1 MKKIFEL
8 EQRHGSI
15 IKGLIK
21 TRNDKQKDDPIHYLF
36 NDLNLKDYATLLN
49 KYAIYYLK
57 DGMEILTKTLVE
69 YLRTVPNVELISNQT
84 IQKIHFQE
92 NQIDIF
98 TRTNDKY
105 HLDHLIS
112 ALPAFELSKLIDHEI
127 LRSRLNQIPF
137 VNMIVI
143 NLLYQREDIFP
154 KEAFG
159 YLIPSRE
166 HSHLLGVLFDSCIR
180 HATDKDKRGSQL
192 TVMMGGVWYDEF
204 RLGQCTD
211 EQLMLIAMKEL
222 KKQMNLDEKPAV
234 YSIARLNKAIPVSE
248 KKFSNELK

>member
-21 TRNDKQKDDPIHYLF
+21 SRNDKKKDDSVHYLF
-36 NDLNLKDYATLLN
+36 NDLNLKDYAALLN

-57 DGMEILTKTLVE
+57 DGMEILPKTLVE
-69 YLRTVPNVELISNQT
+69 HLRTLPNVELIPNQT
-84 IQKIHFQE
+84 IQKIQFQE
-92 NQIDIF
+92 NQIEIS
-98 TRTNDKY
+98 TRTNEKY

-112 ALPAFELSKLIDHEI
+112 ALPAYELAKFIDSNDI
-127 LRSRLNQIPF
+127 LQSRLNQIPF
-137 VNMIVI
+137 VNMIII
-143 NLLYQREDIFP
+143 NLLFQREDIFP

-159 YLIPSRE
+159 YLIPTRE

-180 HATDKDKRGSQL
+180 IATDRTKRGSQL
-192 TVMMGGVWYDEF
+192 TVMMGGAWYDEF

-211 EQLMLIAMKEL
+211 EQLMQIAMKEL
-222 KKQMNLDEKPAV
+222 KQQMNLDEKPAV
-234 YSIARLNKAIPVSE
+234 YSIARLNKAIPVGG
-248 KKFSNELK
+248 K